1 MNMTTTNG
9 SPIFHF
15 RVHPAHS
22 FPALKGHFMF
32 DFLTIKKSAESLKQ
46 SVDSL
51 QSRVNELRAELQST
65 NAQINQTRNAR
76 INRAEMADVV
86 GRWVEKSAA
95 GFTAAVAAQMERDPK
110 NGLSGNVGLFSLV
123 RNSSGKLDADDMD
136 GVMCALFGA
145 QIKQAIVD
153 TIHAVEWPNE
163 GLPKAERAKEIERLD
178 KICTKLGDEI
188 TEIVQGA
195 TQSGITIK

>member
-1 MNMTTTNG
+1 
-9 SPIFHF
+9 
-15 RVHPAHS
+15 
-22 FPALKGHFMF
+22 MF

-65 NAQINQTRNAR
+65 GAQINQIRNAA
-76 INRAEMADVV
+76 INKSEMFEGV

-95 GFTAAVAAQMERDPK
+95 GFTAAVASRMERDPK
-110 NGLSGNVGLFSLV
+110 SGLSGNVGLFSLMED
-123 RNSSGKLDADDMD
+123 RSGKLTAADMD
-136 GVMCALFGA
+136 SVMCAVFGA
-145 QIKQAIVD
+145 QIKLGIVE
-153 TIHAVEWPNE
+153 AVNAVGWPNG
-163 GLPKAERAKEIERLD
+163 GLPTAERTKEIERLD

-188 TEIVQGA
+188 TEIIQGA

>member
-1 MNMTTTNG
+1 MYNFN
-9 SPIFHF
+9 I
-15 RVHPAHS
+15 
-22 FPALKGHFMF
+22 L
-32 DFLTIKKSAESLKQ
+32 KKSAESLKQ

-51 QSRVNELRAELQST
+51 QNRVNELRAELQST
-65 NAQINQTRNAR
+65 NAQINQIRNAR
-76 INRAEMADVV
+76 INRAEMADAV

-95 GFTAAVAAQMERDPK
+95 GFTAAVAEKMERDPQ
-110 NGLSGNVGLFSLV
+110 NGLSGNVGLFALV
-123 RNSSGKLDADDMD
+123 ENHSGKLNAADMD
-136 GVMCALFGA
+136 GVMCAVFGA

-163 GLPKAERAKEIERLD
+163 GLLKAERAKEIECLD